1 MKVSIIFAIILSAL
15 MAQATESGKFV
26 SFSSTKEVEEEPGP
40 EKAIVIRAQPELAR
54 FLETGV
60 ISAQAKAALQILS
73 QDKANEGKSLERMA
87 IDSLK
92 ENYKK

>member
-1 MKVSIIFAIILSAL
+1 M
-15 MAQATESGKFV
+15 
-26 SFSSTKEVEEEPGP
+26 
-40 EKAIVIRAQPELAR
+40 IRAQPELAR

-60 ISAQAKAALQILS
+60 LSAQAKAALQILS

-92 ENYKK
+92 ENYKN

>member
-1 MKVSIIFAIILSAL
+1 MKASIIFALILATL
-15 MAQATESGKFV
+15 TAQAEQSAMGV
-26 SFSSTKEVEEEPGP
+26 AFSSKKEVVEEPGP
-40 EKAIVIRAQPELAR
+40 EKMVVIRAQPELAR

-73 QDKANEGKSLERMA
+73 LDKANEGKSLERMA

-92 ENYKK
+92 ENYKN